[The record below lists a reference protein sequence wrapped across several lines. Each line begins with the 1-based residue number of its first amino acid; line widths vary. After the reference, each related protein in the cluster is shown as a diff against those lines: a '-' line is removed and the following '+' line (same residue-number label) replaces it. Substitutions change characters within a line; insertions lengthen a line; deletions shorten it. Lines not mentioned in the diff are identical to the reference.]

1 MTLRELA
8 DRLNAELIGAS
19 GEEEVEAVTG
29 LGEAAPGSVVFAEN
43 KRHLELAESSPA
55 LAVIV
60 PPDLGESPKPL
71 LIAANPRLGFA
82 RALAL
87 IHPPARLS
95 PGIHP
100 TARIGEGVVIGE
112 GVAVGAYA
120 VVEDRAR
127 IGDDTQIH
135 PLASIGRDVAIGD
148 ECVIFPHVTLCDGVE
163 LGQRVVIHP
172 GAVVGSAGFGYVWDG
187 EKHLWMPH
195 VGTVI
200 IEDDVEIGANSAI
213 DRGTTGATRIGKGTK
228 IDNLVQ
234 VAHNTV
240 IGKNCLLAG
249 QVGISGSVTL
259 EDGVMLAGQAGVSD
273 HIKMGAGS
281 AGAAGADI
289 IREVPAGEVVLGRPA
304 RPIKQ
309 QMRIDAAAARLPDLL
324 RELREL
330 RRRVADLEKRVRQ
343 GGD

>member
-1 MTLRELA
+1 
-8 DRLNAELIGAS
+8 
-19 GEEEVEAVTG
+19 
-29 LGEAAPGSVVFAEN
+29 
-43 KRHLELAESSPA
+43 
-55 LAVIV
+55 
-60 PPDLGESPKPL
+60 
-71 LIAANPRLGFA
+71 
-82 RALAL
+82 
-87 IHPPARLS
+87 
-95 PGIHP
+95 
-100 TARIGEGVVIGE
+100 
-112 GVAVGAYA
+112 VGAYA
-120 VVEDRAR
+120 VVEDRTR
-127 IGDDTQIH
+127 IGDHTQIH
-135 PLASIGRDVAIGD
+135 PLASIGRDVAVGD
-148 ECVIFPHVTLCDGVE
+148 ECVIFPHATLCDGVE

-187 EKHLWMPH
+187 EQHLWMPH

-259 EDGVMLAGQAGVSD
+259 ENGVMLAGQAGVSD

-281 AGAAGADI
+281 VGAAGADI